1 MNIRYAASK
10 DFDLL
15 VQHDRHV
22 QKDVLWDCLEHSRIL
37 VAFEGEQF
45 LGWLRYNLFWDIV
58 PFMNM
63 LHFEEEQRGK
73 GYGTQLVLFWEDE
86 MKRLGHEKVM
96 TSSQQDE
103 YAQHF
108 YVKRGYRAIGGFML
122 EGDPL
127 EIVFEKRL

>member
-1 MNIRYAASK
+1 MEIRYATSA
-10 DFDLL
+10 DFELL
-15 VQHDRHV
+15 VKHDRHI
-22 QKDVLWDCLEHSRIL
+22 QKEVLRDCLEQSRIL
-37 VAFEGEQF
+37 IGSKDGLF

-73 GYGTQLVLFWEDE
+73 GFGTQLVMFWENE
-86 MKRLGHEKVM
+86 MRRQGHQKIM

-108 YVKRGYRAIGGFML
+108 YVKLGYRAVGSFML
-122 EGDPL
+122 EGDSL
-127 EIVFEKRL
+127 EIIFEKRL